1 MFWFLAFAEYV
12 PFIVL
17 LFTMWLSS
25 RCQLNYLVC
34 GYLYKMG
41 EDDKSTVSRFLIN
54 INATDHTFPTIT
66 VNGTT
71 RLELMTGKSITDI
84 TIDED

>member
-1 MFWFLAFAEYV
+1 MFWFLAFAEYI

-41 EDDKSTVSRFLIN
+41 EDDKSTVIGSVMF
-54 INATDHTFPTIT
+54 A
-66 VNGTT
+66 
-71 RLELMTGKSITDI
+71 ELQ
-84 TIDED
+84 